1 MATALKSMICS
12 EIFDF
17 PAAHT
22 DNTEARIQAANQ
34 LKKVSIVEDHPS
46 YRARGRESAWKESR
60 KEYPMTHQKWVG
72 LTSSKILR
80 FIVYGMGFA
89 TSRLIGYVYTYIY
102 IIFKIF
108 IYLFICIFFPL
119 SLSINPHFRI
129 VNQVNPT
136 LLDA

>member
-1 MATALKSMICS
+1 MATALESMICS

-17 PAAHT
+17 PAAHA

-46 YRARGRESAWKESR
+46 YRARGRESAWKESH

-89 TSRLIGYVYTYIY
+89 TSGLIGYVYTYIY
-102 IIFKIF
+102 ILYLK
-108 IYLFICIFFPL
+108 YLFIY
-119 SLSINPHFRI
+119 RMG
-129 VNQVNPT
+129 
-136 LLDA
+136 